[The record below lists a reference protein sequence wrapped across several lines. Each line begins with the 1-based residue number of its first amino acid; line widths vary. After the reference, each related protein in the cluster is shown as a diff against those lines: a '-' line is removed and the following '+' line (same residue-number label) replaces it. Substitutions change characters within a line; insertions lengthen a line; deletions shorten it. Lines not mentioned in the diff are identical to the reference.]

1 MAFKPLPPSFKDASG
16 RRIDHTEHVIDE
28 PISPAVETLGPSVAL
43 TYTPR
48 GLAGERYI
56 AARVAGPTG
65 QVRVEISTDGGTG
78 WDTEQAVGAAGVAE
92 SILVRDVAL
101 PFAGNDSEQTSL
113 VLGVVADAG
122 EADWLG

>member
-1 MAFKPLPPSFKDASG
+1 
-16 RRIDHTEHVIDE
+16 
-28 PISPAVETLGPSVAL
+28 
-43 TYTPR
+43 
-48 GLAGERYI
+48 
-56 AARVAGPTG
+56 
-65 QVRVEISTDGGTG
+65 
-78 WDTEQAVGAAGVAE
+78 VGAAGVAE